1 LLSRYTSDVR
11 FLLRLLLNGI
21 AVMVAAYLIPG
32 IRLATPATAIIA
44 GIVLGLVN
52 AIIRPVLILLTLPF
66 TILTLGLFIFVVNTI
81 CLALAAWLVP
91 GFSISGFGA
100 AFVGALVITLV
111 SWLLSGLLIDKRSR

>member
-1 LLSRYTSDVR
+1 MR

>member
-1 LLSRYTSDVR
+1 VR
-11 FLLRLLLNGI
+11 FLLRLLLNGV

-66 TILTLGLFIFVVNTI
+66 TILTLGLFIFVVNAI
-81 CLALAAWLVP
+81 CLVLAAWLVP

>member
-1 LLSRYTSDVR
+1 
-11 FLLRLLLNGI
+11 
-21 AVMVAAYLIPG
+21 MVAAYLIPG